1 MKHKVIVRPLIILA
15 AAALVL
21 GCNSENQEREPEQ
34 KVRPVKWVSTG
45 IDNAIEVTKFPAVV
59 TDNQL
64 VELSFPFGGRI
75 KLFNVQSAQS
85 LKKGDVIA
93 KLDQRELLNGLDK
106 AKAQNKNAEIE
117 YQRAGKL
124 LKSKAISQ
132 SAFQERLTSRDVSRS
147 QLNAAKQALTDSVIR
162 APFDGVIA
170 SKMSDQGQAIS
181 GGQTVVIFIGGAKLE
196 ASIDL
201 PADYLA
207 ALYQSEFENRTIES
221 FIALD
226 IAPETSVQA
235 IYKEATL
242 LADTTTQTYSVTFEF
257 ESPKDKLVLPG
268 MNGTIEVQVS
278 ASNMTNKITLPLAA
292 ITSDAEGTYV
302 WVVDKQNMTV
312 AKRIITVAEGVGNT
326 LIAESGLEKDELVV
340 SAGVAYLYEGMKVRE
355 WK

>member
-1 MKHKVIVRPLIILA
+1 MILKTIIRQFGMLAFVITLF
-15 AAALVL
+15 
-21 GCNSENQEREPEQ
+21 GCNSESLEQKEEQ

-45 IDNAIEVTKFPAVV
+45 IDNAVEVSKFPAVV
-59 TDNQL
+59 TDNEL

-75 KLFNVQSAQS
+75 ASFEVQSAQS

-93 KLDQRELLNGLDK
+93 KLDQRELVNNLDK
-106 AKAQNKNAEIE
+106 AQAQSKNAEIE

-132 SAFQERLTSRDVSRS
+132 SAYQERVTSRDVSRS
-147 QLNAAKQALTDSVIR
+147 QLNVAKQALTDSVLR

-170 SKMSDQGQAIS
+170 SKMSDEGQAIS
-181 GGQTVVIFIGGAKLE
+181 GGQTAVIFIGGAKLE

-207 ALYQSEFENRTIES
+207 ALYQSEFESRTIES
-221 FIALD
+221 FITLD
-226 IAPETSVQA
+226 IAPKTSIQA

-242 LADTTTQTYSVTFEF
+242 LADTATQTYTVTFEF
-257 ESPKDKLVLPG
+257 KSPKGVLVLPG
-268 MNGTIEVQVS
+268 MNGTIEVQVG
-278 ASNMTNKITLPLAA
+278 ASSHSNNITLPLAA
-292 ITSDAEGTYV
+292 ITSDGESTYV

-312 AKRIITVAEGVGNT
+312 TKRIITVAEGVGST
-326 LIAESGLEKDELVV
+326 LIAESGLDKGELVV

>member
-1 MKHKVIVRPLIILA
+1 MNLKAIIRQIGILA
-15 AAALVL
+15 VVVTLF
-21 GCNSENQEREPEQ
+21 GCNNEGVEQQVEPS
-34 KVRPVKWVSTG
+34 VRPVKWVSTG
-45 IDNAIEVTKFPAVV
+45 IDNTVEVSKFPAVV

-75 KLFNVQSAQS
+75 AQFEVQSAQS

-93 KLDQRELLNGLDK
+93 ELDQRDLLNSLDK

-132 SAFQERLTSRDVSRS
+132 SAFQERVTSRDVSRS
-147 QLNAAKQALTDSVIR
+147 QLNAAKQALTDSVLR

-170 SKMSDQGQAIS
+170 SKMSDKGQAIS
-181 GGQTVVIFIGGAKLE
+181 GGQTAVIFIGGEKLE

-207 ALYQSEFENRTIES
+207 ALYQSEFEKRKIES
-221 FIALD
+221 FITLD
-226 IAPETSVQA
+226 IAPETSIQA
-235 IYKEATL
+235 VYKEATL
-242 LADTTTQTYSVTFEF
+242 LADTATQTYAVTFEF
-257 ESPKDKLVLPG
+257 ELSKDVLVLPG
-268 MNGTIEVQVS
+268 MNGTIEVQVGVS
-278 ASNMTNKITLPLAA
+278 SHSNNITLPLAA
-292 ITSDAEGTYV
+292 ITSDGEATYV
-302 WVVDKQNMTV
+302 WVVDKQDMTV
-312 AKRIITVAEGVGNT
+312 SKRIITVAKGVGST

>member
-1 MKHKVIVRPLIILA
+1 MNLKAIIRQIGILA
-15 AAALVL
+15 VVVTLF
-21 GCNSENQEREPEQ
+21 GCNNEGVEQQVEPS
-34 KVRPVKWVSTG
+34 VRPVKWVSTG
-45 IDNAIEVTKFPAVV
+45 IDNTVEVSKFPAVV

-75 KLFNVQSAQS
+75 AQFEVQSAQS

-93 KLDQRELLNGLDK
+93 ELDQRDLLNSLDK

-132 SAFQERLTSRDVSRS
+132 SAFQERVTSRDVSRS
-147 QLNAAKQALTDSVIR
+147 QLNAAKQALTDSVLR

-170 SKMSDQGQAIS
+170 SKMSDKGQAIS
-181 GGQTVVIFIGGAKLE
+181 GGQTAVIFIGGEKLE

-207 ALYQSEFENRTIES
+207 ELYQSEFEKRKIES
-221 FIALD
+221 FITLD
-226 IAPETSVQA
+226 IAPETSIQA
-235 IYKEATL
+235 VYKEATL
-242 LADTTTQTYSVTFEF
+242 LADTATQTYAVTFEF
-257 ESPKDKLVLPG
+257 ELSKDVLVLPG
-268 MNGTIEVQVS
+268 MNGTIEVQVGVS
-278 ASNMTNKITLPLAA
+278 SHSNNITLPLAA
-292 ITSDAEGTYV
+292 ITSDGEATYV
-302 WVVDKQNMTV
+302 WVVDKQDMTV
-312 AKRIITVAEGVGNT
+312 SKRIITVAKGVGST

>member
-1 MKHKVIVRPLIILA
+1 MNLKAIIRQIGILA
-15 AAALVL
+15 VVVTLF
-21 GCNSENQEREPEQ
+21 GCNNEGVEQQVEPS
-34 KVRPVKWVSTG
+34 VRPVKWVSTG
-45 IDNAIEVTKFPAVV
+45 IDNTVEVSKFPAVV

-75 KLFNVQSAQS
+75 AQFEVQSAES

-93 KLDQRELLNGLDK
+93 ELDQRDLLNSLDK

-132 SAFQERLTSRDVSRS
+132 SAFQERVTSRDVSRS
-147 QLNAAKQALTDSVIR
+147 QLNAAKQALTDSVLR

-170 SKMSDQGQAIS
+170 SKMSDKGQAIS
-181 GGQTVVIFIGGAKLE
+181 GGQTAVIFIGGEKLE

-207 ALYQSEFENRTIES
+207 ALYQSEFEKRKIES
-221 FIALD
+221 FITLD
-226 IAPETSVQA
+226 IAPETSIQA
-235 IYKEATL
+235 VYKEATL
-242 LADTTTQTYSVTFEF
+242 LADTATQTYAVTFEF
-257 ESPKDKLVLPG
+257 ELSKDVLVLPG
-268 MNGTIEVQVS
+268 MNGTIEVQVGVS
-278 ASNMTNKITLPLAA
+278 SHSNNITLPLAA
-292 ITSDAEGTYV
+292 ITSDGEATYV
-302 WVVDKQNMTV
+302 WVVDKQDMTV
-312 AKRIITVAEGVGNT
+312 SKRIITVAKGVGST